1 MVMTVEIRVK
11 DNKFVSYIETCLK
24 FMGSGEY
31 GYAES
36 VFTLNVSP
44 FHVWMPKIFIC
55 NTMVGEGYDPSQ
67 IFDYIVK
74 E

>member
-1 MVMTVEIRVK
+1 MTVEIRVM

-24 FMGSGEY
+24 FLGSGEY
-31 GYAES
+31 GYADS
-36 VFTLNVSP
+36 VFSLKVSLS
-44 FHVWMPKIFIC
+44 HVWMPKNFIC
-55 NTMVGEGYDPSQ
+55 NTMVSEGYDPSQ